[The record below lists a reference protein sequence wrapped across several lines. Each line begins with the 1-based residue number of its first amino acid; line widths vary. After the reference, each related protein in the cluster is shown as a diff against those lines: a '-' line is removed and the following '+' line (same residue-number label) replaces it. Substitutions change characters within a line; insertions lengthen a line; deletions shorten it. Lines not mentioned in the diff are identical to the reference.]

1 MQGSLLVVSGPS
13 GCGKSSLLRELVRGD
28 DSIHFSVSTTT
39 RQIRGSEVQGV
50 DYYYVS
56 KDEFQRDIEQNNFLE
71 WAIVHN
77 NYYGTNLKPIYKSLE
92 SGKLVVFDI
101 DVQGYQI
108 IKERFSDI
116 LTSVFITTPSE
127 VELKK
132 RLEDRGSDSNSVIET
147 RLNNAK
153 KEIEYISKYDYF
165 IINDNF
171 SIALQE
177 LKSVIQV
184 SKIKK
189 PDSEIKTFISKW

>member
-13 GCGKSSLLRELVRGD
+13 GCGKSSLLRELVKGD

>member
-13 GCGKSSLLRELVRGD
+13 GCGKSSLLRELIKGD

-108 IKERFSDI
+108 IKDRFSDI

-132 RLEDRGSDSNSVIET
+132 RLENRGSDSNSVIET

-153 KEIEYISKYDYF
+153 KEIEYINKYDYF

>member
-13 GCGKSSLLRELVRGD
+13 GCGKSSLLRELIKGD

>member
-13 GCGKSSLLRELVRGD
+13 GCGKSSLLRELIKGD

-108 IKERFSDI
+108 IKDRFSDI

-132 RLEDRGSDSNSVIET
+132 RLENRGSDSNSVIET